1 MDDTR
6 LPSIETNDPP
16 MSSRKFA
23 VNRRG
28 EVLALARFEAVM
40 TDT

>member
-6 LPSIETNDPP
+6 LPSIEMNDPP

-23 VNRRG
+23 PNGGV
-28 EVLALARFEAVM
+28 ALARSPREAVM